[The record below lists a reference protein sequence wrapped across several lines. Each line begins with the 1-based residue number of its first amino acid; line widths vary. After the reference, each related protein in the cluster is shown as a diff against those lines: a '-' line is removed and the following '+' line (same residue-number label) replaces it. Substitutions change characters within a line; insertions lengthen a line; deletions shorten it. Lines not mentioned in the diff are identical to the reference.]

1 MTPQLSYA
9 TCREAEIRGLFDTS
23 GLCLE
28 IGPSYN
34 PILPKRDGFRVETI
48 DHGDATELRAKYSQH
63 TVVDVSRIEDVN
75 HVWRGEPLSELV
87 GCGRF
92 DAVVVSHVIEHTPD
106 LLGFVKECEKTLA
119 PGGRLVLMVPDRRR
133 CFDFFRP
140 ASTTGA
146 VLQAHHERRTRHT
159 PGSAFDFIANFCTFA
174 GRQGTG
180 TAAAESFALSNP
192 VTSAG
197 RGCWAFTEAGDYR
210 DCHAWVFTPSSF
222 RLIAS
227 DLASI
232 GATEL
237 KEESFW
243 ETPIFEFVTILSRA
257 AAGCPLDRANLLVAT
272 HREAGEPAAPQPELT

>member
-1 MTPQLSYA
+1 MMPHLSYA

-48 DHGDATELRAKYSQH
+48 DHGDATELRAKYSKH
-63 TVVDVSRIEDVN
+63 TGVDVSRIEDVD

-92 DAVVVSHVIEHTPD
+92 DAVVASHVIEHTPD

-119 PGGRLVLMVPDRRR
+119 PGGRLVLAVPDRRR

-159 PGSAFDFIANFCTFA
+159 PGSAFDFLANFCTFA

-243 ETPIFEFVTILSRA
+243 ETPICEVVTILSRA
-257 AAGCPLDRANLLVAT
+257 AAGCPLARATLLVAA
-272 HREAGEPAAPQPELT
+272 HREAAEPAAPQPART

>member
-1 MTPQLSYA
+1 MMPHLSYA

-48 DHGDATELRAKYSQH
+48 DHGDATELRAKYSKH
-63 TVVDVSRIEDVN
+63 TGVDVSRIEDVD

-92 DAVVVSHVIEHTPD
+92 DAVVASHVIEHTPD

-119 PGGRLVLMVPDRRR
+119 PGGRLVLAVPDRRR

-159 PGSAFDFIANFCTFA
+159 PGSAFDFLANFCTFA

-257 AAGCPLDRANLLVAT
+257 AAGCPLDRANLLVAA
-272 HREAGEPAAPQPELT
+272 HREAAEPAAPQPELT